1 MISRLC
7 RNGSHS
13 GQAIN
18 IERVKEVSE
27 VVEVVGMDGVVE
39 VALNAEKDAV
49 GLHLNICI
57 SCKLSIFVSGLR
69 VSSAVSGS
77 APDLCLDCFGSLD
90 SLDCLDWILDV
101 FGVLGVLCIWDVFC
115 ILGAVLGAARLLV
128 SDCIPS

>member
-7 RNGSHS
+7 RKGSHS

-39 VALNAEKDAV
+39 FALNAEKDAV

-69 VSSAVSGS
+69 VSSTVSGS
-77 APDLCLDCFGSLD
+77 APDLCLDCF
-90 SLDCLDWILDV
+90 DCLDWILDV
-101 FGVLGVLCIWDVFC
+101 FGVLGILCTSDVFC

-128 SDCIPS
+128 PDCIPN